1 VLTLELDN
9 SDKLSVEKC
18 YWRYQFLGKRFML
31 KVFFGVWLV
40 WAKVVETAN
49 DRTTKHRKIGKF
61 YFETNGA

>member
-1 VLTLELDN
+1 
-9 SDKLSVEKC
+9 
-18 YWRYQFLGKRFML
+18 ML

-40 WAKVVETAN
+40 RAKVVETAN